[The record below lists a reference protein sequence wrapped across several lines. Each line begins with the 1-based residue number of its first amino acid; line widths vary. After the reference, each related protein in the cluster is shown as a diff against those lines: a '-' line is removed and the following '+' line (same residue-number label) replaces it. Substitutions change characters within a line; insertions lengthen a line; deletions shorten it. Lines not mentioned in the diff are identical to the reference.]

1 MSDLVLP
8 SKLELR
14 INALPNALRGH
25 INRVRKISRELA
37 AVHGIDVTLAD
48 LTAAAHD
55 VARHIP
61 PQVLLK
67 EAELLGLPIKAIERN
82 SPIILHGPVGA
93 CWLRDEG
100 TLENSAALEGVYWHT
115 VAHPDLSLLG
125 QVVLLADKLDPS
137 KRNKF
142 PFQPQVRQ
150 AAFHSLS
157 DGLLAFLDG
166 ILRQQLEQGELI
178 HPTSSETRNR
188 LITAA
193 SC

>member
-1 MSDLVLP
+1 MSDLTLP
-8 SKLELR
+8 TKLESR
-14 INALPNALRGH
+14 IMALPNALQDH
-25 INRVRKISRELA
+25 IDKVREISRELA
-37 AVHGIDVTLAD
+37 AVHGIDVALAD
-48 LTAAAHD
+48 VAAAAHD

-61 PQVLLK
+61 PQLLLK
-67 EAELLGLPIKAIERN
+67 EAELLGLPIKDIERN
-82 SPIILHGPVGA
+82 SPVILHGPVGA

-100 TLENSAALEGVYWHT
+100 TLENSDAFEGVYWHT

-137 KRNKF
+137 KRDKF

-166 ILRQQLEQGELI
+166 ILRQQLERGELI
-178 HPTSSETRNR
+178 HPTSFETRNR

>member
-1 MSDLVLP
+1 
-8 SKLELR
+8 
-14 INALPNALRGH
+14 
-25 INRVRKISRELA
+25 
-37 AVHGIDVTLAD
+37 
-48 LTAAAHD
+48 

-61 PQVLLK
+61 PQKLLK
-67 EAELLGLPIKAIERN
+67 EAERLRLPVNDIERK

-93 CWLRDEG
+93 SWLHQEG
-100 TLENSAALEGVYWHT
+100 VLENNAVLEGVYWHT
-115 VAHPDLSLLG
+115 IAHPDLSLLG

-137 KRNKF
+137 KRHKF
-142 PFQPQVRQ
+142 PFQPQVRL

-166 ILRQQLEQGELI
+166 ILRQQLERGELI